1 MTGKRYGTVVDE
13 RAEKEG
19 ILFIKLKTK
28 TQNSTGQK
36 CLLQMQK
43 WICF

>member
-1 MTGKRYGTVVDE
+1 MTGKRYGTVVDK

-28 TQNSTGQK
+28 TK
-36 CLLQMQK
+36 
-43 WICF
+43 